1 MIYKLKG
8 TSGSVINQSFP
19 LQDEVTLGI
28 GDDFDIPVDAEQGA
42 GLMARIVVGENQ
54 VRLRAEAGSGVTVN
68 GEEVTELDLRGGDEL
83 RIGRSRLILQAPG
96 LRPERVLTEAATR
109 RKRAVWPWWLAAALL
124 AGGAAL
130 AWQQGWLAPL
140 LGTG

>member
-1 MIYKLKG
+1 MYKLKG

-19 LQDEVTLGI
+19 LQGKVTLGI
-28 GDDFDIPVDAEQGA
+28 GDDFDIPVEADQGS
-42 GLMARIVVGENQ
+42 GLMARIEVGENQ
-54 VRLRAEAGSGVTVN
+54 VRLLAEAGSGVTVN
-68 GEEVTELDLRGGDEL
+68 GEEVTELDLSGGDEV

-109 RKRAVWPWWLAAALL
+109 RKRAAWPWWLAAALL

-130 AWQQGWLAPL
+130 AWQQGWLVPL